1 MDLSLRS
8 REEIRRYIKAI
19 PKAEWPAQLL
29 VLSRGFGEARRDGH
43 IDEATYQILGDE
55 IDARRQRHTVSAVED
70 HDRFEGRGTHF
81 ESVNSAISDLVGSIK
96 KPPEPKAKPIAPLA
110 PSRPRRGRWTVP
122 VEDRS
127 ARRKERMRQAKLAK
141 CPAEVLY
148 EYKLAQ
154 ASAFSIVLY
163 DIYQHGECTR
173 SVAHIAGSAGTS
185 ERTVQSMLRQAHDRR
200 DLMVEYRTCPDTRRT
215 IPSRVTTL
223 SAEIL
228 DYQKGLREPE
238 PTTPLENR
246 SFYNSDRNE
255 NRGPHRGAKLI
266 TLFPTAEPEAE
277 QEVPPEA
284 AEDQPDFEPEAAEVA
299 VLDVPEPSQDVID
312 LIPDREAE
320 IEEFEDQEPEPE
332 TVDEPLPP
340 EPKPLLA
347 HRPSWQPKMSME
359 EWERLHPKPPR
370 GVDEVRE
377 SIDDKLAAS
386 LALVRGHTARTQVLD
401 EQPGHKIEQPDA
413 HGPMNDRW
421 AKIAAEVEA
430 HVHAAKREPKR
441 DEPS

>member
-8 REEIRRYIKAI
+8 REEIRLYIEAI
-19 PKAEWPAQLL
+19 SKAEWPAKLL
-29 VLSRGFGEARRDGH
+29 ALSRGFGEARRDGH
-43 IDEATYQILGDE
+43 IDDATYEIWGDE
-55 IDARRQRHTVSAVED
+55 IDARRQRHAVSAVED

-81 ESVNSAISDLVGSIK
+81 QSVNSAISDLVGSIK
-96 KPPEPKAKPIAPLA
+96 KPPEPKAKLIAPLA
-110 PSRPRRGRWTVP
+110 PLRPRRGRWTVP
-122 VEDRS
+122 VEDRP

-238 PTTPLENR
+238 PTIPLENR

-266 TLFPTAEPEAE
+266 TLFPTPEPEAE
-277 QEVPPEA
+277 QEASPDA
-284 AEDQPDFEPEAAEVA
+284 AEDQPDYEPEAVEVA
-299 VLDVPEPSQDVID
+299 VLEAPDPPQDMIDPVPDLEPEV
-312 LIPDREAE
+312 
-320 IEEFEDQEPEPE
+320 EEFEVHEPGPE
-332 TVDEPLPP
+332 TIEEPLLP
-340 EPKPLLA
+340 EPKPLLT
-347 HRPSWQPKMSME
+347 HRPSWQPKMTME
-359 EWERLHPKPPR
+359 EWERLHPKPPQ
-370 GVDEVRE
+370 GVDEVHNP
-377 SIDDKLAAS
+377 IDDKLAAS
-386 LALVRGHTARTQVLD
+386 LALVRGHAVGTPALD
-401 EQPGHKIEQPDA
+401 DKRAHKIEKPDV
-413 HGPMNDRW
+413 HVPMNDRW
-421 AKIAAEVEA
+421 AKIAAEVA
-430 HVHAAKREPKR
+430 AHAAKWPER
-441 DEPS
+441 DEPSL